1 MFSQPYASLPPN
13 KESSIFL
20 GIKILLD
27 NCVIPSLYYC
37 VQFILSRGVLWVSV
51 EKDRVQEKTTTT
63 VKDMEKIMGRH
74 HRDVSRVPSKENES
88 SQTLKRQ

>member
-1 MFSQPYASLPPN
+1 M
-13 KESSIFL
+13 
-20 GIKILLD
+20 
-27 NCVIPSLYYC
+27 
-37 VQFILSRGVLWVSV
+37 SV